1 MKREDVKANIPGITE
16 EQLNWLMNEN
26 GTDINREKAAATA
39 LQAQLENANAQLKTA
54 QEGLAK
60 FDGVDVAALNAQ
72 IAKLQSDMK
81 AQADGFAFD
90 TALDGAIRDAHGR
103 SVKAIRAL
111 LDVDTLKGSKD
122 RTSDIQKAIAAAKE
136 SDPWAFESTSTD
148 PAASVGMNSGA
159 EHGGTNNGGEKS
171 LSDTIL
177 SAMGL

>member
-26 GTDINREKAAATA
+26 GADINREKAAATA

-81 AQADGFAFD
+81 EQADGFAFD

-136 SDPWAFESTSTD
+136 SDPWAFESTSTN
-148 PAASVGMNSGA
+148 PAASVGKNSGA

>member
-81 AQADGFAFD
+81 EQADGFAFD

-136 SDPWAFESTSTD
+136 SDPWAFESTSTG